1 MKKLLSLCMMLVFLL
16 MPLGSSVTLAEEE
29 KKQEQTGQ
37 RISENLF
44 KGYTDDVYKGKYY
57 EVDTEAPKKDEKG
70 VIEKVGSYFFG
81 EDSIGQDIQR
91 MIYTTCQWFVNLA
104 FKLNIMLT
112 QLTMFLVDQAL
123 NLDIVSGVADKLA
136 ASMQNI
142 SGIGEDEE
150 GNVNFLSGGLFPS
163 IISLMCVLSACYAAY
178 VFFIKRQPTAGLNEL
193 VKTVLVIA
201 FILVFIGN
209 AGTVLKTANT
219 ISSEVSTTILAKAT
233 GTVAGDPGRSQKQA
247 ISSVKKQIW
256 SILVERPYLF
266 MQYGEDS
273 KEKIGAGRVD
283 ELLKTAPGKNRNNIV
298 KEEVEKKGNQ
308 MMKLDS
314 VGDRIIFTL
323 IYYIVNTFIGIPIN
337 AFCLLIVAFQLWF
350 LVMSLIAPIVLAVAL
365 LPGHRKVIESWV
377 TQWIRPL
384 ALKVLMSIML
394 VIIFTV
400 SELLYV
406 LPEAGLAGYVS
417 TMVFQIIVFILCYIF
432 RDSITASFKKTKNIY
447 KTMTDI
453 SLMTE
458 NFANRGKEMAMDVGG
473 AVSERVGDHFNS
485 AAELVAAGD
494 PEPIEKGE
502 TKEEE
507 DKKPKLAKVDVP
519 ADLSAYEKNEESEED
534 EENSKSKQLISLQDN
549 VQKEGEDVAEQNE
562 QDMPEQQL
570 ARLDPEELEKAME
583 RAEEAGA
590 IDIENQDQDREYASL
605 GEFTDTTPLEE
616 NLEELPHLDIPQEH
630 ISDDIVPNDPVALDE
645 NVIPEIMP
653 EQVGTKGVIYPQDT
667 DIDVQSPIQENISET
682 PTISALRETA
692 TIPDLIPDAVNPD
705 GEIRPQQEIGIP
717 VTLSEIAN
725 TNVGP
730 TASQGVIET
739 PIVSTPA
746 ETVTIPDLIPATIT
760 PDGEIRPQQEIGVP
774 VPPSEIVTSTI
785 PANTHVDAV
794 VPQDVIETPSVSTP
808 NETVTIPDLISATV
822 SSDGKIEPR
831 QEIEVQT
838 PPVIPDAIAAGSE
851 DWNLPTQE
859 PKQLN
864 HLGSME
870 DK

>member
-1 MKKLLSLCMMLVFLL
+1 MKKILSICMIFVFLL

-29 KKQEQTGQ
+29 KKQEQTGS

-44 KGYTDDVYKGKYY
+44 KGYTDEVYKDKYY
-57 EVDTEAPKKDEKG
+57 EIDTESPKKDEKG
-70 VIEKVGSYFFG
+70 TLEKIGGYLFG
-81 EDSIGQDIQR
+81 DDSVGQDIQR
-91 MIYTTCQWFVNLA
+91 MIYTTCQWFVNLT

-273 KEKIGAGRVD
+273 KEKIGEERVNK
-283 ELLKTAPGKNRNNIV
+283 LLKTVPGKGRNSIV
-298 KEEVEKKGNQ
+298 DDEVKQGNQ

-314 VGDRIIFTL
+314 VGDRIIFTI
-323 IYYIVNTFIGIPIN
+323 IYYIVNTFIGIPIL

-485 AAELVAAGD
+485 AAELVAAGE

-534 EENSKSKQLISLQDN
+534 EENSKGKQLISLQDN
-549 VQKEGEDVAEQNE
+549 VQKEGEDVAGQNE

-570 ARLDPEELEKAME
+570 ARLDPEGLEKAME
-583 RAEEAGA
+583 TAEEAGV
-590 IDIENQDQDREYASL
+590 IDTDNQEQDREYASL
-605 GEFTDTTPLEE
+605 EEFTNTTPQEE
-616 NLEELPHLDIPQEH
+616 NLEELPHLAIPQEH
-630 ISDDIVPNDPVALDE
+630 ISDDIVTNHSYVALDE

-653 EQVGTKGVIYPQDT
+653 EQIGNEGVIYPQDT
-667 DIDVQSPIQENISET
+667 DIDVESTIQENITET
-682 PTISALRETA
+682 PTISAPRETA
-692 TIPDLIPDAVNPD
+692 TIPDLIPAAVNLD

-717 VTLSEIAN
+717 VTPSEIAN
-725 TNVGP
+725 TNVGSMV
-730 TASQGVIET
+730 SQGVIET

-774 VPPSEIVTSTI
+774 VLPSEITTSTI
-785 PANTHVDAV
+785 TANTHVDAV

-808 NETVTIPDLISATV
+808 NETVSIPDLISATV
-822 SSDGKIEPR
+822 SPDGKIEPR

-864 HLGSME
+864 HLDSME

>member
-1 MKKLLSLCMMLVFLL
+1 MKKLLSLCMILVFLL

-29 KKQEQTGQ
+29 KKQEQMGP

-81 EDSIGQDIQR
+81 EDSIGKDIQR

-273 KEKIGAGRVD
+273 KEKIGEERVNK
-283 ELLKTAPGKNRNNIV
+283 LLKTAPGKGRNSIV
-298 KEEVEKKGNQ
+298 DDEVKQGNQ

-323 IYYIVNTFIGIPIN
+323 IYYIVNTFVGVPILV
-337 AFCLLIVAFQLWF
+337 FCLLIVAFQLWF

-365 LPGHRKVIESWV
+365 LPGHRKVIESWA

-432 RDSITASFKKTKNIY
+432 RDNITASFKKTKNIY
-447 KTMTDI
+447 RTMTDI

-473 AVSERVGDHFNS
+473 AISERVGDHFNS
-485 AAELVAAGD
+485 AAELVAAGE
-494 PEPIEKGE
+494 PEAIEKGE

-519 ADLSAYEKNEESEED
+519 ADLSAYEKNEENEEG
-534 EENSKSKQLISLQDN
+534 EENSKNKKLISLQDHR
-549 VQKEGEDVAEQNE
+549 QEEQEAPEQNE

-583 RAEEAGA
+583 TAEEAGA
-590 IDIENQDQDREYASL
+590 IDTENQEQDREYASL
-605 GEFTDTTPLEE
+605 EEFTDTTPQEE
-616 NLEELPHLDIPQEH
+616 NLENLPHLDIPQEH
-630 ISDDIVPNDPVALDE
+630 ISDDTSINDPYVALDE
-645 NVIPEIMP
+645 HVIPEIMP
-653 EQVGTKGVIYPQDT
+653 EQTGTEGVIYPQDT
-667 DIDVQSPIQENISET
+667 DIDVESPIQQTTTET
-682 PTISALRETA
+682 PTISAPR
-692 TIPDLIPDAVNPD
+692 
-705 GEIRPQQEIGIP
+705 
-717 VTLSEIAN
+717 
-725 TNVGP
+725 
-730 TASQGVIET
+730 
-739 PIVSTPA
+739 

-760 PDGEIRPQQEIGVP
+760 PDGEIRPQQEIGVS
-774 VPPSEIVTSTI
+774 VLPSEIANSTI
-785 PANTHVDAV
+785 TANTHVDAV
-794 VPQDVIETPSVSTP
+794 VPQDVIDTPSVSTP
-808 NETVTIPDLISATV
+808 NETITIPELISATV
-822 SSDGKIEPR
+822 SPDGKIEPR

-859 PKQLN
+859 PK
-864 HLGSME
+864 
-870 DK
+870 

>member
-1 MKKLLSLCMMLVFLL
+1 MKKILSICMILVFLL

-178 VFFIKRQPTAGLNEL
+178 VFFIKRQPAAGLNEL

-323 IYYIVNTFIGIPIN
+323 IYYIVNTFIGIPIL

-519 ADLSAYEKNEESEED
+519 ADLSAYEKNEESEE
-534 EENSKSKQLISLQDN
+534 EENSKSKQLISLQDHR
-549 VQKEGEDVAEQNE
+549 QEEQEDSEQNE

-570 ARLDPEELEKAME
+570 GRLDPEELEKALE
-583 RAEEAGA
+583 TAEEAGT
-590 IDIENQDQDREYASL
+590 IDTENQEQDREYASL

-616 NLEELPHLDIPQEH
+616 NLEELPHLDIPQGH
-630 ISDDIVPNDPVALDE
+630 ISDDIAPNDPVALDE
-645 NVIPEIMP
+645 NVIPEIMS
-653 EQVGTKGVIYPQDT
+653 EQIGTEGVIYPQDT
-667 DIDVQSPIQENISET
+667 DIDVESPIQENITET
-682 PTISALRETA
+682 PTISAPRETA
-692 TIPDLIPDAVNPD
+692 TIPDLIPAAVNPD
-705 GEIRPQQEIGIP
+705 GEIRSQQEIGIP
-717 VTLSEIAN
+717 VTPSGIAN
-725 TNVGP
+725 TNVGSMV
-730 TASQGVIET
+730 SQAVIET

-774 VPPSEIVTSTI
+774 VLPSEIATSTVT
-785 PANTHVDAV
+785 ANTHVDAV

-822 SSDGKIEPR
+822 SPDGKIEPR

-851 DWNLPTQE
+851 DWSISIPE
-859 PKQLN
+859 PKQLDS
-864 HLGSME
+864 LE
-870 DK
+870 EK

>member
-1 MKKLLSLCMMLVFLL
+1 MKKLLSLCMIFVFLL

-29 KKQEQTGQ
+29 KKPEQTGA

-44 KGYTDDVYKGKYY
+44 KGYTDDVYKDKYY
-57 EVDTEAPKKDEKG
+57 EIDTESPKKDEKG
-70 VIEKVGSYFFG
+70 ALEKIGGYLFG
-81 EDSIGQDIQR
+81 DDSVGQDLQR

-112 QLTMFLVDQAL
+112 QLIMFLVDQAL
-123 NLDIVSGVADKLA
+123 KLDIVSGVADKLA

-142 SGIGEDEE
+142 SGVGVGEDEKI
-150 GNVNFLSGGLFPS
+150 GFLSGGLFPS

-233 GTVAGDPGRSQKQA
+233 GTVAGDPGRSQGAA
-247 ISSVKKQIW
+247 ISAVKKQIW

-273 KEKIGAGRVD
+273 KEKIGKERV
-283 ELLKTAPGKNRNNIV
+283 ETLLKLKPGTDRSKNVDDEV
-298 KEEVEKKGNQ
+298 KNKNNQ

-314 VGDRIIFTL
+314 IGDRIIFTL
-323 IYYIVNTFIGIPIN
+323 IYYIVNTFIGIPIL

-377 TQWIRPL
+377 TQWIKPL

-406 LPEAGLAGYVS
+406 LPEAGLGLAGYVS

-432 RDSITASFKKTKNIY
+432 RDNITASFKKTKNIY

-458 NFANRGKEMAMDVGG
+458 NFANRGKEVAMDVGG
-473 AVSERVGDHFNS
+473 SVIERVGDHFNS
-485 AAELVAAGD
+485 AAELVAAGE

-519 ADLSAYEKNEESEED
+519 ADLSAYEKNEEGEED
-534 EENSKSKQLISLQDN
+534 EENSKGKQLILLQDN

-570 ARLDPEELEKAME
+570 ARLDPEGLEKAME
-583 RAEEAGA
+583 TAEEAGA
-590 IDIENQDQDREYASL
+590 IDTDNQEQDREYASL
-605 GEFTDTTPLEE
+605 EEFTDTTPQEE
-616 NLEELPHLDIPQEH
+616 KPEELPHFE
-630 ISDDIVPNDPVALDE
+630 V
-645 NVIPEIMP
+645 
-653 EQVGTKGVIYPQDT
+653 
-667 DIDVQSPIQENISET
+667 VQ
-682 PTISALRETA
+682 
-692 TIPDLIPDAVNPD
+692 
-705 GEIRPQQEIGIP
+705 
-717 VTLSEIAN
+717 
-725 TNVGP
+725 
-730 TASQGVIET
+730 
-739 PIVSTPA
+739 
-746 ETVTIPDLIPATIT
+746 
-760 PDGEIRPQQEIGVP
+760 
-774 VPPSEIVTSTI
+774 
-785 PANTHVDAV
+785 
-794 VPQDVIETPSVSTP
+794 
-808 NETVTIPDLISATV
+808 
-822 SSDGKIEPR
+822 
-831 QEIEVQT
+831 
-838 PPVIPDAIAAGSE
+838 
-851 DWNLPTQE
+851 
-859 PKQLN
+859 
-864 HLGSME
+864 
-870 DK
+870 

>member
-1 MKKLLSLCMMLVFLL
+1 MKKLLSLCMILVFLL

-29 KKQEQTGQ
+29 KKTEQTGA

-44 KGYTDDVYKGKYY
+44 KGYTDDVYKDKYY
-57 EVDTEAPKKDEKG
+57 EIDTESPKKDEKG
-70 VIEKVGSYFFG
+70 TLEKIGGYFFG
-81 EDSIGQDIQR
+81 DDSVGQDIQR
-91 MIYTTCQWFVNLA
+91 MIYSTCQWFVNLA

-273 KEKIGAGRVD
+273 KEKIGEERVNK
-283 ELLKTAPGKNRNNIV
+283 LLKTAPGKDRNTIV
-298 KEEVEKKGNQ
+298 DDEVKKQKNQ

-314 VGDRIIFTL
+314 VGDRMIFTI
-323 IYYIVNTFIGIPIN
+323 IYYIVNTFIGIPIL

-384 ALKVLMSIML
+384 ALN
-394 VIIFTV
+394 IIFTV

-447 KTMTDI
+447 RTVTDI

-485 AAELVAAGD
+485 AAELVAAGE

-519 ADLSAYEKNEESEED
+519 ADLSAYEKHEES
-534 EENSKSKQLISLQDN
+534 EENSKSKQLISLQDHR
-549 VQKEGEDVAEQNE
+549 QGEQEDPEQNE

-570 ARLDPEELEKAME
+570 ARLDPEELEKVME
-583 RAEEAGA
+583 TAEVAGV
-590 IDIENQDQDREYASL
+590 IDTEKQEQDREYASL
-605 GEFTDTTPLEE
+605 GEFTDATPPEE

-645 NVIPEIMP
+645 NVIPEIMT
-653 EQVGTKGVIYPQDT
+653 EQIGTEGVIYPQDT
-667 DIDVQSPIQENISET
+667 DIDVESPIQENITET
-682 PTISALRETA
+682 PTISAPRETA
-692 TIPDLIPDAVNPD
+692 TIPDLIPAAVNPD
-705 GEIRPQQEIGIP
+705 GEIRPKQEIGIP
-717 VTLSEIAN
+717 VTPSEIAN
-725 TNVGP
+725 TNVGSM
-730 TASQGVIET
+730 ASQGVIET
-739 PIVSTPA
+739 SIVSTPA

-774 VPPSEIVTSTI
+774 VLPSEIATSTI
-785 PANTHVDAV
+785 TANTHVDAV
-794 VPQDVIETPSVSTP
+794 VPQDIIETPSVSTP

-851 DWNLPTQE
+851 DWNLPTEVVQ
-859 PKQLN
+859 
-864 HLGSME
+864 
-870 DK
+870 

>member
-1 MKKLLSLCMMLVFLL
+1 MKKLLSLCMILVFLL

-29 KKQEQTGQ
+29 KKTEQTGA

-44 KGYTDDVYKGKYY
+44 KGYTDDVYKDKYY
-57 EVDTEAPKKDEKG
+57 EIDTESPKKDDKGTLEKIG
-70 VIEKVGSYFFG
+70 GYLFG
-81 EDSIGQDIQR
+81 DDSVGQDIQR
-91 MIYTTCQWFVNLA
+91 MIYTTCQWLVSLA

-123 NLDIVSGVADKLA
+123 KLDIVSGVADKLA

-142 SGIGEDEE
+142 SGIGEDEN
-150 GNVNFLSGGLFPS
+150 GNVGFLSAGLFPS

-178 VFFIKRQPTAGLNEL
+178 LFFLKRQFTVGLNEL
-193 VKTVLVIA
+193 VKTVCVIA
-201 FILVFIGN
+201 FVLVFIGN

-256 SILVERPYLF
+256 SILVERSYLF

-273 KEKIGAGRVD
+273 KEKIGEGRVD
-283 ELLKTAPGKNRNNIV
+283 ELLKTAPGKNRNSIV
-298 KEEVEKKGNQ
+298 DGEVENKSNQ

-314 VGDRIIFTL
+314 VGDRMIFTI
-323 IYYIVNTFIGIPIN
+323 IYYIVNTFVGIPILV
-337 AFCLLIVAFQLWF
+337 FCLLIVAFQLWF

-365 LPGHRKVIESWV
+365 LPGHRRVIESWA

-406 LPEAGLAGYVS
+406 LPEAGLAGYIS

-432 RDSITASFKKTKNIY
+432 RDNITASFKKVNNIY
-447 KTMTDI
+447 KTVTDI

-485 AAELVAAGD
+485 AAELVAAGE

-507 DKKPKLAKVDVP
+507 DKKPKLAKVAVP
-519 ADLSAYEKNEESEED
+519 DDLSDYEKNEGNEEG
-534 EENSKSKQLISLQDN
+534 EENSKNKKLISLQDHR
-549 VQKEGEDVAEQNE
+549 QEEQEAPEQNE

-583 RAEEAGA
+583 TSEEVGA
-590 IDIENQDQDREYASL
+590 IDTESHEQDREYASL
-605 GEFTDTTPLEE
+605 EEFTDIAPQEE
-616 NLEELPHLDIPQEH
+616 NQEDVPHLDIPQEH
-630 ISDDIVPNDPVALDE
+630 ISDNIVTNDPYVALDE
-645 NVIPEIMP
+645 NVIPEIMS
-653 EQVGTKGVIYPQDT
+653 EQRGSEGVIYPQDT
-667 DIDVQSPIQENISET
+667 DIDVESLIQQTANET
-682 PTISALRETA
+682 PTISAPRET
-692 TIPDLIPDAVNPD
+692 
-705 GEIRPQQEIGIP
+705 
-717 VTLSEIAN
+717 
-725 TNVGP
+725 
-730 TASQGVIET
+730 
-739 PIVSTPA
+739 VS
-746 ETVTIPDLIPATIT
+746 IPDLIPATVT
-760 PDGEIRPQQEIGVP
+760 PDGEIRPQQEMDVP
-774 VPPSEIVTSTI
+774 VSPSEITNSTI
-785 PANTHVDAV
+785 TANTHVDSV
-794 VPQDVIETPSVSTP
+794 VPQDVIETPIVSTP
-808 NETVTIPDLISATV
+808 NETVSIPDLIQATV
-822 SSDGKIEPR
+822 SPDGQIEPR
-831 QEIEVQT
+831 QEIEIPA
-838 PPVIPDAIAAGSE
+838 PPVMPDAIAAGSE

-864 HLGSME
+864 HLDSMG

>member
-1 MKKLLSLCMMLVFLL
+1 MKKLLSLCMILVFLL

-29 KKQEQTGQ
+29 KKSEQTGA

-44 KGYTDDVYKGKYY
+44 KGYTDEVYKDKYY
-57 EVDTEAPKKDEKG
+57 EIDTESPKKDERG
-70 VIEKVGSYFFG
+70 TIEKIGGYFFG
-81 EDSIGQDIQR
+81 DDSVGQDIQR
-91 MIYTTCQWFVNLA
+91 MIYSTCQWFVNLA

-123 NLDIVSGVADKLA
+123 KLDIVAGVADKLA

-150 GNVNFLSGGLFPS
+150 GNIGFLSGGLFPS
-163 IISLMCVLSACYAAY
+163 IISIMCVLSACYAAY
-178 VFFIKRQPTAGLNEL
+178 LFFLKRQFTVGLNEL
-193 VKTVLVIA
+193 VKTVCVIA

-219 ISSEVSTTILAKAT
+219 ISSEISTTILAKAT
-233 GTVAGDPGRSQKQA
+233 GTVAGEPGRSQKQA

-273 KEKIGAGRVD
+273 KEKISEERVNK
-283 ELLKTAPGKNRNNIV
+283 LLKTAPGKDRNTIV
-298 KEEVEKKGNQ
+298 DDEVKKQKNQ

-314 VGDRIIFTL
+314 VGDRMIFTI
-323 IYYIVNTFIGIPIN
+323 IYYIVNTFVGVPILV
-337 AFCLLIVAFQLWF
+337 FCLLIVAFQLWF

-365 LPGHRKVIESWV
+365 LPGHRKVIESWA

-384 ALKVLMSIML
+384 ALKVLMSVML

-406 LPEAGLAGYVS
+406 LPEAGIAGYIS
-417 TMVFQIIVFILCYIF
+417 TMIFQIIVFILCYIF

-447 KTMTDI
+447 RTVTDI

-485 AAELVAAGD
+485 AAELVAAGE

-507 DKKPKLAKVDVP
+507 DKKPKLAKVAVP
-519 ADLSAYEKNEESEED
+519 DDLSDYEKNEGNEEG
-534 EENSKSKQLISLQDN
+534 EENSKNKKLISLQDHR
-549 VQKEGEDVAEQNE
+549 QEEQEDPEQNE

-583 RAEEAGA
+583 TSEEAVAMGT
-590 IDIENQDQDREYASL
+590 ESHEQDREYASL
-605 GEFTDTTPLEE
+605 EEFTDIAPQEE
-616 NLEELPHLDIPQEH
+616 NQEGVPHLGIPQKH
-630 ISDDIVPNDPVALDE
+630 ISDSIVTNDPYVALDE
-645 NVIPEIMP
+645 NVTPEIMS
-653 EQVGTKGVIYPQDT
+653 EQRDSEGVIYPQDT
-667 DIDVQSPIQENISET
+667 DIDVESPIQQTANET
-682 PTISALRETA
+682 PIISAPRETVS
-692 TIPDLIPDAVNPD
+692 IPDLIPAAVNSD
-705 GEIRPQQEIGIP
+705 GEIRPKQEIGIP
-717 VTLSEIAN
+717 VTPSEIAN
-725 TNVGP
+725 TNVGSM
-730 TASQGVIET
+730 ASQGVIET

-760 PDGEIRPQQEIGVP
+760 SDGEIRPQQEIGVP
-774 VPPSEIVTSTI
+774 VLPSEIATSTI
-785 PANTHVDAV
+785 TANTHVDSV
-794 VPQDVIETPSVSTP
+794 VPQDIIETPIVSTQ
-808 NETVTIPDLISATV
+808 NETVSIPDLIQATV
-822 SSDGKIEPR
+822 SPDGQIEPR
-831 QEIEVQT
+831 QDIEIPA
-838 PPVIPDAIAAGSE
+838 PPVMPAAIAAGSE
-851 DWNLPTQE
+851 DWSVSIPE
-859 PKQLN
+859 PKQLDS
-864 HLGSME
+864 LE
-870 DK
+870 EK

>member
-1 MKKLLSLCMMLVFLL
+1 MTCIKISIMKLIQN
-16 MPLGSSVTLAEEE
+16 PL
-29 KKQEQTGQ
+29 K
-37 RISENLF
+37 RM
-44 KGYTDDVYKGKYY
+44 
-57 EVDTEAPKKDEKG
+57 KKDEKG
-70 VIEKVGSYFFG
+70 TLEKIGGYLFG
-81 EDSIGQDIQR
+81 DDSVGQDIQR

-273 KEKIGAGRVD
+273 KEKIGEERVN
-283 ELLKTAPGKNRNNIV
+283 ELLKTKSGKERSNIV
-298 KEEVEKKGNQ
+298 NKEVNEKKNQ

-323 IYYIVNTFIGIPIN
+323 IYYIVNTFIGIPIL

-447 KTMTDI
+447 RTVTDI

-485 AAELVAAGD
+485 AAELVAAGE

-534 EENSKSKQLISLQDN
+534 EENSKSKQLISLQDHR
-549 VQKEGEDVAEQNE
+549 KEEQEDSEQNE

-583 RAEEAGA
+583 TSEEAGA
-590 IDIENQDQDREYASL
+590 MDTESHEQDREYASL
-605 GEFTDTTPLEE
+605 EGFIDTTPQEE
-616 NLEELPHLDIPQEH
+616 NKEDLAHIDTPQEH
-630 ISDDIVPNDPVALDE
+630 MSDDTSINDPYVALDE
-645 NVIPEIMP
+645 NAVPESMP
-653 EQVGTKGVIYPQDT
+653 EQTGTEGIIYPQHT
-667 DIDVQSPIQENISET
+667 DIDVESPIQQTANET
-682 PTISALRETA
+682 PTISAPRET
-692 TIPDLIPDAVNPD
+692 
-705 GEIRPQQEIGIP
+705 
-717 VTLSEIAN
+717 
-725 TNVGP
+725 
-730 TASQGVIET
+730 
-739 PIVSTPA
+739 VS
-746 ETVTIPDLIPATIT
+746 IPDLIPATVT
-760 PDGEIRPQQEIGVP
+760 PDGEIRPQQEMGIP
-774 VPPSEIVTSTI
+774 VPPSEITNSTI
-785 PANTHVDAV
+785 TANTHVDAV

-864 HLGSME
+864 HLDSME

>member
-1 MKKLLSLCMMLVFLL
+1 MKKLLSLCMILVFLL

-29 KKQEQTGQ
+29 KKPEQTGA

-44 KGYTDDVYKGKYY
+44 KGYTDDVYKDKYY
-57 EVDTEAPKKDEKG
+57 EIDTESPKKDEKG
-70 VIEKVGSYFFG
+70 TLEKIGGYLFG
-81 EDSIGQDIQR
+81 DDSVGQDLQR

-123 NLDIVSGVADKLA
+123 KLDIVSGVADKLA

-142 SGIGEDEE
+142 SGIGEDEN
-150 GNVNFLSGGLFPS
+150 GNVGFLSAGLFPS

-178 VFFIKRQPTAGLNEL
+178 LFFMKRQFSVGLNEL
-193 VKTVLVIA
+193 VKTVCVIA
-201 FILVFIGN
+201 FVLVFIGN

-233 GTVAGDPGRSQKQA
+233 GTVAGDPGRSQKDA
-247 ISSVKKQIW
+247 ISAVKKQIW

-273 KEKIGAGRVD
+273 KEKIGKERV
-283 ELLKTAPGKNRNNIV
+283 ETLLKLKPGTNRSKNVDDEV
-298 KEEVEKKGNQ
+298 KNKNNQ

-314 VGDRIIFTL
+314 VGDRIIFTI
-323 IYYIVNTFIGIPIN
+323 IYYIVNTFVGVPILV
-337 AFCLLIVAFQLWF
+337 FCLLIVAFQLWF

-365 LPGHRKVIESWV
+365 LPGHRRVIESWA

-406 LPEAGLAGYVS
+406 LPEAGLAGYIS

-432 RDSITASFKKTKNIY
+432 RDNITASFKKVNNIY
-447 KTMTDI
+447 KTVTDI

-485 AAELVAAGD
+485 AAELVAAGE
-494 PEPIEKGE
+494 PEPIEKGG

-507 DKKPKLAKVDVP
+507 DKKPKLAKVAVP
-519 ADLSAYEKNEESEED
+519 DDLSDYEKNEGNEEG
-534 EENSKSKQLISLQDN
+534 EENSKNKKLISL
-549 VQKEGEDVAEQNE
+549 EDHRQEEQEAQEQNE

-583 RAEEAGA
+583 TSEEAGA
-590 IDIENQDQDREYASL
+590 MDTESHEQDREYASL
-605 GEFTDTTPLEE
+605 EGFIDTTPQEE
-616 NLEELPHLDIPQEH
+616 NQEDLPHIDTPQEH
-630 ISDDIVPNDPVALDE
+630 MSDDTSINDPYVALDE
-645 NVIPEIMP
+645 NAVPEIMP
-653 EQVGTKGVIYPQDT
+653 EQTGTEGIIYPQHT
-667 DIDVQSPIQENISET
+667 DIDVESPIQQTANET
-682 PTISALRETA
+682 PTISAPREM
-692 TIPDLIPDAVNPD
+692 
-705 GEIRPQQEIGIP
+705 
-717 VTLSEIAN
+717 
-725 TNVGP
+725 
-730 TASQGVIET
+730 
-739 PIVSTPA
+739 VS
-746 ETVTIPDLIPATIT
+746 ILDLIPATVT
-760 PDGEIRPQQEIGVP
+760 PDGEIRPQQEMGIP
-774 VPPSEIVTSTI
+774 VPPSEITNSTI
-785 PANTHVDAV
+785 TANTHVDAV
-794 VPQDVIETPSVSTP
+794 VPQDVIETPIVSTP
-808 NETVTIPDLISATV
+808 NETVSIPDLISATV
-822 SSDGKIEPR
+822 STDGKIEPQ
-831 QEIEVQT
+831 QEIEVPT
-838 PPVIPDAIAAGSE
+838 PPVIPAAIAAGSE

-864 HLGSME
+864 HLDSME

>member
-1 MKKLLSLCMMLVFLL
+1 MKKLLSLCMILVFLL

-29 KKQEQTGQ
+29 KKPEQTGA

-44 KGYTDDVYKGKYY
+44 KGYTDDVYKDKYY
-57 EVDTEAPKKDEKG
+57 EIDTESPKKDEKG
-70 VIEKVGSYFFG
+70 TLEKIGGYFFG
-81 EDSIGQDIQR
+81 DDSVGQDIQR
-91 MIYTTCQWFVNLA
+91 MIYSTCQWFVNLA

-273 KEKIGAGRVD
+273 KEKIGEERVNK
-283 ELLKTAPGKNRNNIV
+283 LLKTAPGKDRNTIV
-298 KEEVEKKGNQ
+298 DDEVKKQKNQ

-314 VGDRIIFTL
+314 VGDRMIFTI
-323 IYYIVNTFIGIPIN
+323 IYYIVNTFIGIPIL

-447 KTMTDI
+447 KTITDI

-485 AAELVAAGD
+485 AAELVAAGE

-534 EENSKSKQLISLQDN
+534 EENSKSKQLTSLQDN

-562 QDMPEQQL
+562 QEVPEQQL
-570 ARLDPEELEKAME
+570 ARLDPEELEKALE
-583 RAEEAGA
+583 TAEEAGA
-590 IDIENQDQDREYASL
+590 IDTENQDQDREYASL

-616 NLEELPHLDIPQEH
+616 NLEELSHLDIPQEH
-630 ISDDIVPNDPVALDE
+630 ISDDIVPNGPVALDE

-653 EQVGTKGVIYPQDT
+653 EQIGTEGVIYRQDT
-667 DIDVQSPIQENISET
+667 DIDVESPIQENITET
-682 PTISALRETA
+682 PTISAPRETA
-692 TIPDLIPDAVNPD
+692 TIPAAVNPD
-705 GEIRPQQEIGIP
+705 GEIRPKQEIGIP
-717 VTLSEIAN
+717 VTPSEIAN
-725 TNVGP
+725 TNVGSM
-730 TASQGVIET
+730 ASQGVIET
-739 PIVSTPA
+739 PIVS
-746 ETVTIPDLIPATIT
+746 ISDLIPATIT

-774 VPPSEIVTSTI
+774 VLPSEIATSTI
-785 PANTHVDAV
+785 TANTHVDAV
-794 VPQDVIETPSVSTP
+794 VPQDVIETLSVSTP

-822 SSDGKIEPR
+822 SPDGKIEPR

-851 DWNLPTQE
+851 DWNLSTQE

-864 HLGSME
+864 HLDSME

>member
-1 MKKLLSLCMMLVFLL
+1 MKKLLSLCMILVFLL

-29 KKQEQTGQ
+29 KKPEQTGA

-57 EVDTEAPKKDEKG
+57 EIDTESSKKDEKG
-70 VIEKVGSYFFG
+70 TLEKIGGYFFG
-81 EDSIGQDIQR
+81 DDSVGQDIQR
-91 MIYTTCQWFVNLA
+91 MIYSTCQWFVNLA

-273 KEKIGAGRVD
+273 KEKIGEERVNK
-283 ELLKTAPGKNRNNIV
+283 LLKTAPGKDRNTIV
-298 KEEVEKKGNQ
+298 DDEVKKQKNQ

-314 VGDRIIFTL
+314 VGDRMIFTI
-323 IYYIVNTFIGIPIN
+323 IYYIVNTFIGIPIL

-447 KTMTDI
+447 RTVTDI

-458 NFANRGKEMAMDVGG
+458 NFANRGKEMTMDVGG
-473 AVSERVGDHFNS
+473 AVSERVGNHFNS
-485 AAELVAAGD
+485 AAELVAAGE

-534 EENSKSKQLISLQDN
+534 EENSKSKQLISLQDHR
-549 VQKEGEDVAEQNE
+549 QEDPEQNE

-570 ARLDPEELEKAME
+570 ARLNQEELEKAME
-583 RAEEAGA
+583 TAEEAGA
-590 IDIENQDQDREYASL
+590 IDTESHEQDREYASL
-605 GEFTDTTPLEE
+605 EEFTDTTPQKE
-616 NLEELPHLDIPQEH
+616 NLEDLPHLDIPQGH
-630 ISDDIVPNDPVALDE
+630 ISDDIVTNDSYVALDE

-653 EQVGTKGVIYPQDT
+653 EQIGTEGVIYPQDT
-667 DIDVQSPIQENISET
+667 DIDVESPIQENITET
-682 PTISALRETA
+682 PTISAPRETA
-692 TIPDLIPDAVNPD
+692 TIPDLIPAAVNPD
-705 GEIRPQQEIGIP
+705 GEIRPKQEIGIP
-717 VTLSEIAN
+717 VTPSEIAN
-725 TNVGP
+725 TNVGSMV
-730 TASQGVIET
+730 SQGVIET

-774 VPPSEIVTSTI
+774 VLPSEIATSTI
-785 PANTHVDAV
+785 TANTHVDAV

-822 SSDGKIEPR
+822 SPDGKIEPR

-851 DWNLPTQE
+851 DWSISIPE
-859 PKQLN
+859 PKQLDS
-864 HLGSME
+864 LE
-870 DK
+870 EK

>member
-1 MKKLLSLCMMLVFLL
+1 MKKLLSLCMIFVFLL

-44 KGYTDDVYKGKYY
+44 KGYTDDVYKDKYY
-57 EVDTEAPKKDEKG
+57 EIDTETPKKDDKGTLEKIG
-70 VIEKVGSYFFG
+70 GYLFG
-81 EDSIGQDIQR
+81 DDSVGQDIQR

-123 NLDIVSGVADKLA
+123 KLDIVAGVADKLA

-150 GNVNFLSGGLFPS
+150 GNIGFLSGGLFPS
-163 IISLMCVLSACYAAY
+163 IISIMCVLSACYAAY
-178 VFFIKRQPTAGLNEL
+178 LFFLKRQFTVGLNEL
-193 VKTVLVIA
+193 VKTVCVIA

-233 GTVAGDPGRSQKQA
+233 GTVAGDPGRSQEAA

-273 KEKIGAGRVD
+273 KEKIGEERVNK
-283 ELLKTAPGKNRNNIV
+283 LLKTAPGKDRNTIV
-298 KEEVEKKGNQ
+298 DDEVKKQKNQ

-314 VGDRIIFTL
+314 VGDRMIFTI
-323 IYYIVNTFIGIPIN
+323 IYYIVNTFVGVPILV
-337 AFCLLIVAFQLWF
+337 FCLLIVAFQLWF

-365 LPGHRKVIESWV
+365 LPGHRKVIESWA

-384 ALKVLMSIML
+384 ALKVLMSVML

-406 LPEAGLAGYVS
+406 LPEAGLAGYIS
-417 TMVFQIIVFILCYIF
+417 TMIFQIIVFILCYIF

-447 KTMTDI
+447 RTVTDI

-485 AAELVAAGD
+485 AAELVAAGE

-519 ADLSAYEKNEESEED
+519 TDLSAYEKNEESEED
-534 EENSKSKQLISLQDN
+534 EENSKSKQLISLQDHR
-549 VQKEGEDVAEQNE
+549 QEEQEDPEQNE

-583 RAEEAGA
+583 TSEEAGTM
-590 IDIENQDQDREYASL
+590 DTESHEQDREYASL
-605 GEFTDTTPLEE
+605 EGFIDTTPQEE
-616 NLEELPHLDIPQEH
+616 NQEDLPHIDTPQEH
-630 ISDDIVPNDPVALDE
+630 MSDDTSINDPYVALDE
-645 NVIPEIMP
+645 NVVPEIMP
-653 EQVGTKGVIYPQDT
+653 EQTGTEGIIYPQHT
-667 DIDVQSPIQENISET
+667 DIDVESPIQQTANET
-682 PTISALRETA
+682 PTISAPRET
-692 TIPDLIPDAVNPD
+692 
-705 GEIRPQQEIGIP
+705 
-717 VTLSEIAN
+717 
-725 TNVGP
+725 
-730 TASQGVIET
+730 
-739 PIVSTPA
+739 VS
-746 ETVTIPDLIPATIT
+746 IPDLIPAIVT
-760 PDGEIRPQQEIGVP
+760 PDGEIRPQQEMGVP
-774 VPPSEIVTSTI
+774 VPPSEITNSTI
-785 PANTHVDAV
+785 TANTHVDSV
-794 VPQDVIETPSVSTP
+794 VPQDVIETPIISTP
-808 NETVTIPDLISATV
+808 NETVSIPDLISATV
-822 SSDGKIEPR
+822 STDGKIEPQ
-831 QEIEVQT
+831 QEIEVPT
-838 PPVIPDAIAAGSE
+838 PAVIPAAIAAGSE

-864 HLGSME
+864 HLDSME